1 MSNIDVPL
9 FEPDLTEA
17 DKQAVRDVLD
27 SGWITMGP
35 KVAAFEERFA
45 SYVGAAHAIAVNS
58 CTAALH
64 LANVALDLGPGDEV
78 IVPSLTFAATA
89 NAVAMTGATA
99 VFADVKST
107 DDWTIDP
114 EDVAARITP
123 RTRAVVVMHYA
134 GYACDMNRLGAIC
147 DKAGIALVEDAA
159 HALTGY
165 LDGKHLGTQGQIG
178 CFSFFSNKVMTTAE
192 GGMLVTDDA
201 AIAERARRMRSHG
214 QTKTAIDRMNGA
226 LGYEIEEAGYNYRLD
241 DIRAALGL
249 SQMDRL
255 DGNRAK
261 RLVLVDHYR
270 EALGPINRVSFP
282 SHGDRGTPAHYILP
296 VMIDGDDRDVI
307 RERMARRGIQTSM
320 HYPPVHLF
328 RHYRKSSTP
337 LPVTEEIAAGTL
349 TLPLFHT
356 MTIAQVDKVVVEF
369 EKTLAEG

>member
-1 MSNIDVPL
+1 MTAIDVPL

-45 SYVGAAHAIAVNS
+45 SYVGAGHAIAVNS

-99 VFADVKST
+99 VFADVKGL

-114 EDVAARITP
+114 DSVAARITSK
-123 RTRAVVVMHYA
+123 TRAVVVMHYG
-134 GYACDMNRLGAIC
+134 GYACDMNRLKDIC
-147 DKAGIALVEDAA
+147 DAAGIALVEDAA

-165 LDGKHLGTQGQIG
+165 LDGRHLGTIGRIG

-201 AIAERARRMRSHG
+201 AIADRARRMRSHG

-255 DGNRAK
+255 DRNLANRQA
-261 RLVLVDHYR
+261 LVERYR
-270 EALGPINRVSFP
+270 ETLGSINRVSFP

-296 VMIDGDDRDVI
+296 VIIDGDDRDVI
-307 RERMARRGIQTSM
+307 RERMAQRGIQTSL

-328 RHYRKSSTP
+328 SHYRKDSP
-337 LPVTEEIAAGTL
+337 QLPVTERIAARTI

-356 MTIAQVDKVVVEF
+356 MTIEQVDVVVSEF
-369 EKTLAEG
+369 EKALAEN

>member
-1 MSNIDVPL
+1 M
-9 FEPDLTEA
+9 FLT
-17 DKQAVRDVLD
+17 
-27 SGWITMGP
+27 P

-45 SYVGAAHAIAVNS
+45 SYVGAGHAIAVNS

-99 VFADVKST
+99 VFADVKGL

-114 EDVAARITP
+114 DSVAARITSK
-123 RTRAVVVMHYA
+123 TRAVVVMHYG
-134 GYACDMNRLGAIC
+134 GYACDMNRLKDIC
-147 DKAGIALVEDAA
+147 DAAGIALVEDAA

-165 LDGKHLGTQGQIG
+165 LDGRHLGTIGRIG

-201 AIAERARRMRSHG
+201 AIADRARRMRSHG

-255 DGNRAK
+255 DRNLANRQA
-261 RLVLVDHYR
+261 LVERYR
-270 EALGPINRVSFP
+270 ETLGSINRVSFP

-296 VMIDGDDRDVI
+296 VIIDGDDRDVI
-307 RERMARRGIQTSM
+307 RERMAQRGIQTSL

-328 RHYRKSSTP
+328 SHYRKDSP
-337 LPVTEEIAAGTL
+337 QLPVTERIAARTI

-356 MTIAQVDKVVVEF
+356 MTIEQVDVVVSEF
-369 EKTLAEG
+369 EKALAEN

>member
-1 MSNIDVPL
+1 MSKIEVPL

-45 SYVGAAHAIAVNS
+45 SYVGASYAIAVNS

-64 LANVALDLGPGDEV
+64 LANVALDLRPGDEV

-99 VFADVKST
+99 VFADVKNT
-107 DDWTIDP
+107 DDWTLDP
-114 EDVAARITP
+114 DDVAARITP

-134 GYACDMNRLGAIC
+134 GYPCDMTRLQEIC
-147 DKAGIALVEDAA
+147 AAADIALVEDAA
-159 HALTGY
+159 HALTAH
-165 LDGKHLGTQGQIG
+165 LNGKHLGTLGQIG

-214 QTKTAIDRMNGA
+214 QSKTAIDRMNGA

-249 SQMDRL
+249 SQMERL
-255 DGNRAK
+255 DENFAK
-261 RLVLVDHYR
+261 RIKLIDHYR
-270 EALGPINRVSFP
+270 EALGSINRVSFP
-282 SHGDRGTPAHYILP
+282 SHGGRGTPAHYILP
-296 VMIDGDDRDVI
+296 VLIDGDDRDRI
-307 RERMARRGIQTSM
+307 RERMSQRGIQTSL
-320 HYPPVHLF
+320 HYPPVHRF
-328 RHYRKSSTP
+328 SHYRKSSP
-337 LPVTEEIAAGTL
+337 ALPVTEDIAARTL

-356 MTIAQVDKVVVEF
+356 MTIAQVDCVVAEF
-369 EKTLAEG
+369 ESALAES